1 MDMISNTAFG
11 VQVDSQSNPDHP
23 MMENANRM
31 MSVNQKGA
39 LVKLKQSFRI
49 IVFCKSNT
57 DCLELVKQNTA
68 HSWSTT

>member
-39 LVKLKQSFRI
+39 LVKLRKFFRVV
-49 IVFCKSNT
+49 VFSK
-57 DCLELVKQNTA
+57 
-68 HSWSTT
+68 

>member
-49 IVFCKSNT
+49 IVFCKSNIA
-57 DCLELVKQNTA
+57 QNWKNKTLQPD
-68 HSWSTT
+68 